1 MKGNIIRRDGSDEAI
16 LKIRFKAI
24 ERYYEYHSIRELVA
38 DWQDQDEWMK
48 EEVVSL
54 EKPKTETRRQID
66 LFLKRIKNIP
76 RDRKGF
82 YSWKVNEGIY
92 KKGDSQ

>member
-24 ERYYEYHSIRELVA
+24 ERYYEYDSIRALVA
-38 DWQDQDEWMK
+38 DWQDQDEWME
-48 EEVVSL
+48 EEVKSL
-54 EKPKTETRRQID
+54 EKPKTEARRQID
-66 LFLKRIKNIP
+66 LFLKRIKDVP
-76 RDRKGF
+76 RGKEF

-92 KKGDSQ
+92 KKGDNK